1 MGMYDEIYV
10 KQDLPLPEEI
20 KNLFDWKNY
29 RFQTKDLDN
38 CLGEYI
44 INEYNELVEVITE
57 REYIPYTEKEKK
69 ELKPKP
75 WSIWKEVI
83 EKEKT
88 YKNINYHGIIK
99 FYTFDSLNEDNN
111 FWVDFQAYFV
121 YGKLDKIELLEF
133 KIDSEGKKRNK
144 EFFKEMERRK
154 KEPWNLFKTYA
165 SYLGWSW
172 FWRKLNKCLFKVSSF
187 IDGVRTFIFR
197 YML

>member
-10 KQDLPLPEEI
+10 KQDLPLPDEI
-20 KNLFDWKNY
+20 KSLKDWKNY
-29 RFQTKDLDN
+29 TFQTKDLDN
-38 CLGEYI
+38 CLSEYI
-44 INEYNELVEVITE
+44 INEYSELVEVITE

-75 WSIWKEVI
+75 WHIWKEVI

-88 YKNINYHGIIK
+88 YRNTNYHGTIK
-99 FYTFDSLNEDNN
+99 FYTFDSLNEDSN

-121 YGKLDKIELLEF
+121 YGKLDKIELVEF
-133 KIDSEGKKRNK
+133 NIDSESKKRNK
-144 EFFKEMERRK
+144 EFFEEIKRRN
-154 KEPWNLFKTYA
+154 KEPWNVFKRYM

-172 FWRKLNKCLFKVSSF
+172 VWRTLNKCLFKLSSL
-187 IDGVRTFIFR
+187 IEGIRTFIFK